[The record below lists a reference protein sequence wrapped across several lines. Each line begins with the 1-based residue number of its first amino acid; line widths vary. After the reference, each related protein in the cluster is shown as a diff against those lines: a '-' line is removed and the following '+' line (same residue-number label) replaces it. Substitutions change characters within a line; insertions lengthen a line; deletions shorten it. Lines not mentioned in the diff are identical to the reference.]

1 MYSEIVKHYTVLVA
15 GLVFLSLIMAM
26 FLLGI
31 FFQYRLRLQEY
42 ALQLT
47 REIELIDAERKRI
60 HIDLHDE
67 IGAGLASVG
76 ILIQQQPCDDRV
88 IQEKITNQ
96 IITMRARRKEIA
108 YDLVP
113 IILDTQ
119 GLYVTIRELA
129 SEMGE
134 HIPIAF
140 VCNTSIS
147 DKQFN
152 PVKATHIYRII
163 KEAFANAITH
173 ANCTKIHCIIS
184 NDSKQLQVQ
193 VADNGSG
200 FNKQIAPKKGTG
212 ISHIYV
218 RAKILHA
225 KVNLESTQQKGTV
238 YKIQIPIE
246 ALQ

>member
-1 MYSEIVKHYTVLVA
+1 MYSEIVKHYTILIA

-26 FLLGI
+26 FLLGL

-67 IGAGLASVG
+67 IGAGLASLG
-76 ILIQQQPCDDRV
+76 ILVQQQNGDNI
-88 IQEKITNQ
+88 IQGKIMNQ
-96 IITMRARRKEIA
+96 VSTMRARIKEIA

-113 IILDTQ
+113 IILDKQ

-134 HIPIAF
+134 HIPILFA
-140 VCNTSIS
+140 CHTTIS
-147 DKQFN
+147 DKPFN

-173 ANCTKIHCIIS
+173 SQGTKIHCSIS
-184 NDSKQLQVQ
+184 NDNKQLQVLI
-193 VADNGSG
+193 ADNGKG
-200 FNKQIAPKKGTG
+200 FNKQLALKKGTG

-218 RAKILHA
+218 RAKILSA
-225 KVNLESTQQKGTV
+225 KVTLESTQQRGTI
-238 YKIQIPIE
+238 YTIQIPID